1 MTRKLTYLAFA
12 LAATI
17 SAQAQSQI
25 TLNGEIVG
33 MNDSCRVSIVDA
45 EGNQDKVIAST
56 KFNTSA
62 FCLSGQARLP
72 RLITINI
79 AAINPQSGK
88 WVRHASI
95 RTMADETPM
104 TLKITKEMLLKDLR
118 NLNLEAMIN
127 VPESGISFQ
136 GGLAAKQ
143 FAEYLDYT
151 RTSEWAAQ
159 TLSYAEADA
168 WFAYNGNDDAI
179 AYMKR
184 ATEKAK
190 DEAAQKQD
198 EFVLLHPLYPVSAAL
213 VAKKAYQPFSYS
225 ADNFEK
231 LFAAIQNNADTMHVN
246 FVKRNIDYM
255 RSHAKGAAYT
265 DFVGKDMND
274 KDMKLS
280 ALMKPGKLTLIDF
293 WASWCGPCRAAIP
306 KIKQMAMKYA
316 DKLQVVSCS
325 VDEKKVA
332 WLKAAKDEAMPWP
345 QMMLP
350 LSALS
355 SKGGAGTAYDI
366 TTIPRLV
373 VVNAQGKVLVVTH
386 SPDIVERIIAEN

>member
-1 MTRKLTYLAFA
+1 
-12 LAATI
+12 
-17 SAQAQSQI
+17 
-25 TLNGEIVG
+25 

-62 FCLSGQARLP
+62 FSLSGQARLP

-104 TLKITKEMLLKDLR
+104 TLKFTKEMLLKDQR

-198 EFVLLHPLYPVSAAL
+198 EFVLLHPSYAVSAAL

-246 FVKRNIDYM
+246 FVKRNIAYM

-280 ALMKPGKLTLIDF
+280 ALMQPGKLTLIDF

-306 KIKQMAMKYA
+306 KIKQMAVKYA

-325 VDEKKVA
+325 VDEKKAA